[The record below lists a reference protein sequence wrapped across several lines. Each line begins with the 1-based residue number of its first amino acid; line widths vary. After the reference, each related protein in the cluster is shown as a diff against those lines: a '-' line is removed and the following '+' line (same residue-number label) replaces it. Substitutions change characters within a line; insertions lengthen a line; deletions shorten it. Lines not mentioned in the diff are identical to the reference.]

1 MAKETRITFRI
12 KSELKE
18 SLEAIATK
26 EARSVAQVCEV
37 ILQNGVAGY
46 HKEGTKYL
54 QRLIASQKLKA
65 D

>member
-1 MAKETRITFRI
+1 MAKETRLTFRI
-12 KSELKE
+12 KSELKK

-37 ILQNGVAGY
+37 ILQNGVAAY
-46 HKEGTKYL
+46 NKEGTKYL

>member
-37 ILQNGVAGY
+37 ILQNGVAAY
-46 HKEGTKYL
+46 NKEGTKYL